1 MLHRFGAQVD
11 AKLLEVARFSILEAE
26 HVKDADEAVGGVANR
41 VVEDGHRFARF
52 PRACCSNGRCVL
64 ASDLDNRKQNELL
77 LSLIM

>member
-11 AKLLEVARFSILEAE
+11 AQLFEVTRFSILEAE

-52 PRACCSNGRCVL
+52 SRACCANGRCVL
-64 ASDLDNRKQNELL
+64 AGDLNNEKQNELL
-77 LSLIM
+77 LSLTM